1 MASEVANRAAAL
13 SAGDQADDLRRL
25 ARKVLPHARV
35 LVVTSGK
42 GGVGKTNL
50 SVAIALALSPGR
62 RVVLLDADLGL
73 ANVDVLLGVT
83 AQRNLADVIAGRCDM
98 VDALAAGPS
107 GLSVLAGASGV
118 PRMADLGEAERQTLF
133 HQLDGLQHWADIL
146 VIDTG
151 AGISRNVIAFAAC
164 ADDVVVVTTPEP
176 TAMIDAYATIKMIH
190 REEAHP
196 RMRLVVN
203 QAASAK
209 EGERVARGVA
219 HTCRR
224 FLGVEIALLGC
235 VPSDPH
241 VPEAV
246 RRQKSFYA
254 ESPGCAAAAA
264 VREIA
269 AGLVPDAKLDPQPSQ
284 FLHKLKRLFGR

>member
-1 MASEVANRAAAL
+1 MASELAGRAAV
-13 SAGDQADDLRRL
+13 DQADDLRRL
-25 ARKVLPHARV
+25 ARRVLPHARV

-73 ANVDVLLGVT
+73 ANVDVLLGVQ
-83 AQRNLADVIAGRCDM
+83 APRNLADVIAGRCDM
-98 VDALAAGPS
+98 VDALASGPG
-107 GLSVLAGASGV
+107 GLSVLAGASGI

-133 HQLDGLQHWADIL
+133 HHLDGLQHWADVL

-164 ADDVVVVTTPEP
+164 ADDVIVVTTPEP

-190 REEAHP
+190 REESHG
-196 RMRLVVN
+196 RVRLVVN

-219 HTCRR
+219 QTCRR
-224 FLGVEIALLGC
+224 FLAIQVDLLGI

-246 RRQKSFYA
+246 RRQKSFYL

-264 VREIA
+264 VREV
-269 AGLVPDAKLDPQPSQ
+269 AGVLVPDARLDPQPSQ
-284 FLHKLKRLFGR
+284 FLQKLKRLFGR

>member
-1 MASEVANRAAAL
+1 MTSEL
-13 SAGDQADDLRRL
+13 AGRTTVDQADDLRRL
-25 ARKVLPHARV
+25 ARQVLSHARV
-35 LVVTSGK
+35 IVVTSGK

-73 ANVDVLLGVT
+73 ANVDVLLGI
-83 AQRNLADVIAGRCDM
+83 QPPRNLADVIAGRCDM
-98 VDALAAGPS
+98 VDALTPGPC
-107 GLSVLAGASGV
+107 GLSVLAGASGI

-133 HQLDGLQHWADIL
+133 HQLDKLQHWADIL

-164 ADDVVVVTTPEP
+164 ADDVIVVTTPEP

-190 REEAHP
+190 REEP
-196 RMRLVVN
+196 RGRIRLVVN
-203 QAASAK
+203 QVASAK
-209 EGERVARGVA
+209 EGEKVARGVA

-224 FLGVEIALLGC
+224 FLGIQVDLLGA
-235 VPSDPH
+235 VPSDPK

-246 RRQKSFYA
+246 RRQKPFYL
-254 ESPGCAAAAA
+254 ESPGCRAAAA
-264 VREIA
+264 VREVA
-269 AGLVPDAKLDPQPSQ
+269 AGLVPDARPNPQPSQ

>member
-1 MASEVANRAAAL
+1 MASDLAHPRAAV
-13 SAGDQADDLRRL
+13 DQADDLRRL

-35 LVVTSGK
+35 FVVTSGK
-42 GGVGKTNL
+42 GGVGKSNL

-73 ANVDVLLGVT
+73 ANVDVLLGVK
-83 AQRNLADVIAGRCDM
+83 AERNLADVLAGRCDM
-98 VDALAAGPS
+98 VDALAPGPC

-118 PRMADLGEAERQTLF
+118 PRMADLGETERQTLF
-133 HQLDGLQHWADIL
+133 HHLDGLQHWADIL

-151 AGISRNVIAFAAC
+151 AGISRNVIGFAAC

-176 TAMIDAYATIKMIH
+176 TAMIDAYAAIKMIH
-190 REEAHP
+190 REDQHG
-196 RMRLVVN
+196 RVRVVVN
-203 QAASAK
+203 QAASER
-209 EGERVARGVA
+209 EGEKVARGVA
-219 HTCRR
+219 QTCRR
-224 FLGVEIALLGC
+224 FLGIQVEHLGT
-235 VPSDPH
+235 VPADAH

-246 RRQKSFYA
+246 RRQKSFFIM
-254 ESPGCAAAAA
+254 SPGCAAAAA
-264 VREIA
+264 VRGIA

>member
-1 MASEVANRAAAL
+1 MASELAGRATV
-13 SAGDQADDLRRL
+13 DQADDLRRL

-50 SVAIALALSPGR
+50 SVAIALSLSPGR

-73 ANVDVLLGVT
+73 ANVDVLLGVK
-83 AQRNLADVIAGRCDM
+83 AERNLADVLAGRCDM
-98 VDALAAGPS
+98 VDALTPAPG

-118 PRMADLGEAERQTLF
+118 PRMADMGEAERQTLF
-133 HQLDGLQHWADIL
+133 HHLDGLQHWADIL

-164 ADDVVVVTTPEP
+164 ADDVIVVTTPEP

-190 REEAHP
+190 REESHGRV
-196 RMRLVVN
+196 RMVVN

-209 EGERVARGVA
+209 EGEKVARGVA
-219 HTCRR
+219 QTCRR
-224 FLGVEIALLGC
+224 FLGIQVEHLGT
-235 VPSDPH
+235 VPADPH

-246 RRQKSFYA
+246 RRQKSFYL
-254 ESPGCAAAAA
+254 ESPGCGAAAA
-264 VREIA
+264 VKGIVA
-269 AGLVPDAKLDPQPSQ
+269 SLVPDARPELQPSQ
-284 FLHKLKRLFGR
+284 FLQKLKRLFGR